1 MLLAIDI
8 GNTNT
13 VAGIFKAQKLIEDW
27 RLVSSHT
34 RTSDEYWIIVKQ
46 LCQDAGIDTKELK
59 GVAISSVVP
68 ELTDNFGAMVKKYL
82 KLSSLVVNH
91 QLCLGLKLLVKEP
104 ETMGADRLCNIVAAR
119 HQYPYPAIVIDL
131 GTATTFEVLNTAGN
145 YIGGAIA
152 PGLYT
157 ASYELTRRAAQLYK
171 ISLEYPS
178 KVIGTTTREH
188 LQSGIVIGH
197 LSMLEGMISKIKQE
211 LEIPVESVITTG
223 GLASEMATYSP
234 LIDRADPDLTLKGL
248 AIIYANNS

>member
-13 VAGIFKAQKLIEDW
+13 VMGIFRAQKLVENW

-46 LCQDAGIDTKELK
+46 LCQNARIDIKALK
-59 GVAISSVVP
+59 GVVISSVVP
-68 ELTDNFGAMVKKYL
+68 ELTDNFSAMTRKYL
-82 KLSSLVVNH
+82 QLNPLVVDH
-91 QLCLGLKLLVKEP
+91 RLHLGLKLLVKEP
-104 ETMGADRLCNIVAAR
+104 ETMGADRLCNIVAAK
-119 HQYPYPAIVIDL
+119 HQCPYPAIVIDL
-131 GTATTFEVLNTAGN
+131 GTATTFEVLNTEGN

-171 ISLEYPS
+171 ISLEYPQ

-197 LSMLEGMISKIKQE
+197 LSMLEGMISKIERE
-211 LEIPVESVITTG
+211 LETAVDSVITTG
-223 GLASEMATYSP
+223 GFAAEMATYSP